1 MKFTHG
7 SWILTLAIAGAS
19 TAFAPATSA
28 DPLDA
33 FATDVQVRL
42 VNVDVVVT
50 DRKGRPVPGLGPE
63 DFELLLDGEPVEF
76 THFAALGGL
85 AEPAVAPGVD
95 APAAPPE
102 AAAATRIPPPDQRL
116 SLVIYLDRAYLR
128 PGDATD
134 LVIALRRFLHQE
146 IGPGDQVMLISA
158 DRQAEV
164 IQPFTRLAATIGP
177 LLEEEAAKLGRGMR
191 IESEY
196 RGLIRDID
204 RTLEGGT
211 DLNARD
217 PEHHTRALLG
227 RIDAFSA
234 EAYQDV
240 ARSGA
245 QLRQL
250 IAGLSG
256 VPGRKVVLY
265 AGGRMPVNAGQTLLS
280 AWRSAFGRNAVRW
293 QTRFGDSGGAIG
305 GGGGAAGGDQ
315 GEEDAVVANDGVDFD
330 SLGMTSQH
338 LDASQLFTR
347 AGQLASANGIRFYT
361 LDASSMRSSPSN
373 ISRSSP
379 ALSGASNQ
387 SQWEYDS
394 TQRLQS
400 QAALADL
407 AESTGGRALGG
418 SRDFDAVLDDM
429 ASDLETVY
437 SLGFEPRGESGDA
450 AQRIEVRLKP
460 PHKRLRVRHRQYYQN
475 RNADQEAAE
484 STLSALLF
492 GSSENPLGVELT
504 FTEGKAASEAD
515 GKRRVPLSVIV
526 PLANLALVAEGKAH
540 SGRLSI
546 FVTSGDLERG
556 ASPMRKAVVP
566 VRLANEDI
574 LNVLGRNLE
583 YTLEVEVE
591 RGSQALAVGVR
602 DDFAPL
608 LSTVTL
614 PLASRAVGMAG
625 VGGNPP

>member
-1 MKFTHG
+1 MKLTHG
-7 SWILTLAIAGAS
+7 SWILTLTLAGAAA
-19 TAFAPATSA
+19 AFTPPCSA
-28 DPLDA
+28 DQLDA

-63 DFELLLDGEPVEF
+63 DFELLLDGEPVAF

-85 AEPAVAPGVD
+85 A
-95 APAAPPE
+95 APAEEAAVDVPPASPE
-102 AAAATRIPPPDQRL
+102 AAPARMPPPDQRL

-134 LVIALRRFLHQE
+134 LVVALRRFLHQE
-146 IGPGDQVMLISA
+146 IRPGDRVMLVSA
-158 DRQAEV
+158 DRRAEV
-164 IQPFTRLAATIGP
+164 IQPFTGLAATIGP
-177 LLEEEAAKLGRGMR
+177 RLEEEAAKVGRGTR

-227 RIDAFSA
+227 RIDAFAA
-234 EAYQDV
+234 ESYQDV
-240 ARSGA
+240 ARSSA

-265 AGGRMPVNAGQTLLS
+265 AGGRMPINAGQTLVS

-293 QTRFGDSGGAIG
+293 QTRFGDAGGAIG
-305 GGGGAAGGDQ
+305 GGGDAGAGGGDG
-315 GEEDAVVANDGVDFD
+315 GEADALANDGIDFD

-338 LDASQLFTR
+338 LDASQLFTH

-361 LDASSMRSSPSN
+361 LDASSLRSSPSDL
-373 ISRSSP
+373 SKGSP
-379 ALSGASNQ
+379 ALTGASNG
-387 SQWEYDS
+387 SQWEFDS

-407 AESTGGRALGG
+407 AETTGGRALGG
-418 SRDFDAVLDDM
+418 SRDFDAILGDM
-429 ASDLETVY
+429 ASDMESVY
-437 SLGFEPRGESGDA
+437 SLGFEPRNENGDT
-450 AQRIEVRLKP
+450 QRIEVRLEP
-460 PHKRLRVRHRQYYQN
+460 PHKRLRVRHRRYYQN

-504 FTEGKAASEAD
+504 FTGGKVASEAG

-546 FVTSGDLERG
+546 FFTSGDLDRG
-556 ASPMRKAVVP
+556 AAPMRKAVVP
-566 VRLANEDI
+566 VRLANDEI

-591 RGSQALAVGVR
+591 RGSQTIAVGVR

-614 PLASRAVGMAG
+614 PLASAAVGTQAA
-625 VGGNPP
+625 GNPP